1 MDKRVSPQ
9 DLAVLDRRQLL
20 RGAAAATAIRAL
32 PASER
37 AVAAPQEIEAS
48 ANLVGWSH
56 FSAATLR
63 RLEEIALRNRLRKE
77 AGLPLLSVVK
87 ELRRMKTVEDGE
99 RFNQFVALHK
109 KAVWNQVLK
118 SVRDGMG
125 DPNWS
130 PNSITGMGI
139 QANVLAILRRRYW
152 ATGQQPRIVAASGL

>member
-1 MDKRVSPQ
+1 MDKRISPQ

-20 RGAAAATAIRAL
+20 QGPAAATAIRAL
-32 PASER
+32 PASEP
-37 AVAAPQEIEAS
+37 AVAVPQEIEA
-48 ANLVGWSH
+48 ANLAGWSH
-56 FSAATLR
+56 FSADTLR

-125 DPNWS
+125 DPNWR

-139 QANVLAILRRRYW
+139 QANVLAILRRRYKYIK
-152 ATGQQPRIVAASGL
+152 RH

>member
-1 MDKRVSPQ
+1 MDKRISPQ

-32 PASER
+32 PASEP
-37 AVAAPQEIEAS
+37 AVAAPQEIEA
-48 ANLVGWSH
+48 ANLAGWSH
-56 FSAATLR
+56 FSADTLR
-63 RLEEIALRNRLRKE
+63 RPEEIALRNRLRKE

-99 RFNQFVALHK
+99 RFNQFVALHE
-109 KAVWNQVLK
+109 KAVWDEVLK

-139 QANVLAILRRRYW
+139 AAWEHPLPEGLADVICS
-152 ATGQQPRIVAASGL
+152 A

>member
-1 MDKRVSPQ
+1 MDKRISPQ

-20 RGAAAATAIRAL
+20 RNAAAATAIRAL

-37 AVAAPQEIEAS
+37 VVVAPQEIEA

-87 ELRRMKTVEDGE
+87 ELRRMKTVEDGSASTSLW
-99 RFNQFVALHK
+99 RFTK
-109 KAVWNQVLK
+109 
-118 SVRDGMG
+118 
-125 DPNWS
+125 
-130 PNSITGMGI
+130 
-139 QANVLAILRRRYW
+139 RRFGTRSSNPFATAW
-152 ATGQQPRIVAASGL
+152 ATRIGA

>member
-1 MDKRVSPQ
+1 MDKRISPQ

-37 AVAAPQEIEAS
+37 AVTAPQEIEA
-48 ANLVGWSH
+48 ANLAGWSH

-125 DPNWS
+125 DANWS
-130 PNSITGMGI
+130 LNSITGMAI
-139 QANVLAILRRRYW
+139 QANVLAILRRRYKNG
-152 ATGQQPRIVAASGL
+152 TNVY

>member
-1 MDKRVSPQ
+1 MDKRISPQ

-48 ANLVGWSH
+48 ANLAGWSH
-56 FSAATLR
+56 FSADTLR

-139 QANVLAILRRRYW
+139 QANVLAILRPRYKNG
-152 ATGQQPRIVAASGL
+152 TNVY

>member
-1 MDKRVSPQ
+1 MDKRISPQ
-9 DLAVLDRRQLL
+9 DLAVLDRRQVL

-48 ANLVGWSH
+48 ANLVAWSH

-87 ELRRMKTVEDGE
+87 ELRRMKTVEDGGVSTSLW
-99 RFNQFVALHK
+99 RFTKRRFGTRSSNPFATAWAIRIGAQTRSQAWEFKRTCWQFSGDAINAL
-109 KAVWNQVLK
+109 N
-118 SVRDGMG
+118 G
-125 DPNWS
+125 
-130 PNSITGMGI
+130 T
-139 QANVLAILRRRYW
+139 NVY
-152 ATGQQPRIVAASGL
+152 

>member
-1 MDKRVSPQ
+1 MDKRISPQ

-37 AVAAPQEIEAS
+37 AVAAPQEIEA
-48 ANLVGWSH
+48 ANLAGWSH
-56 FSAATLR
+56 FSADTLR

-139 QANVLAILRRRYW
+139 QAKVFAILRRRYNQRTS
-152 ATGQQPRIVAASGL
+152 ALTRSFPPSR

>member
-1 MDKRVSPQ
+1 MDKRISPQ
-9 DLAVLDRRQLL
+9 DLAVLDCRQLL

-37 AVAAPQEIEAS
+37 AVAAPQEIEA

-139 QANVLAILRRRYW
+139 QANVLAILRRRYKNG
-152 ATGQQPRIVAASGL
+152 TNVY

>member
-1 MDKRVSPQ
+1 MDKRISPQ

-37 AVAAPQEIEAS
+37 AVAAPQEIEA

-87 ELRRMKTVEDGE
+87 ELQCMKTVEDGE
-99 RFNQFVALHK
+99 RFNQFVALHE
-109 KAVWNQVLK
+109 KAVWDEVLK
-118 SVRDGMG
+118 SVRGGMG
-125 DPNWS
+125 DANWS
-130 PNSITGMGI
+130 LNSITGGNSSERVGNSQTDI
-139 QANVLAILRRRYW
+139 KRHSHRL
-152 ATGQQPRIVAASGL
+152 TC

>member
-1 MDKRVSPQ
+1 MDKRISPQ

-20 RGAAAATAIRAL
+20 RNAAAATAIRAL

-48 ANLVGWSH
+48 ANLVAWSH

-139 QANVLAILRRRYW
+139 QANVLAILRRRYKNG
-152 ATGQQPRIVAASGL
+152 TNVY

>member
-1 MDKRVSPQ
+1 MDKRISPQ

-20 RGAAAATAIRAL
+20 RNAAAATAIRAL

-48 ANLVGWSH
+48 ANLAGWSH
-56 FSAATLR
+56 FSADTLR

-139 QANVLAILRRRYW
+139 QANVLAILRRRYKDIKRHSRRL
-152 ATGQQPRIVAASGL
+152 TC

>member
-1 MDKRVSPQ
+1 MDKRISPQ

-20 RGAAAATAIRAL
+20 RNAAVATAIRAL
-32 PASER
+32 PARER
-37 AVAAPQEIEAS
+37 AVAAPQEIEA
-48 ANLVGWSH
+48 ANLADWSH
-56 FSAATLR
+56 FSADTLR

-139 QANVLAILRRRYW
+139 QANVLAILRRRYKNG
-152 ATGQQPRIVAASGL
+152 TNVY

>member
-1 MDKRVSPQ
+1 M
-9 DLAVLDRRQLL
+9 

-37 AVAAPQEIEAS
+37 AVAAPQEIEA

-109 KAVWNQVLK
+109 KAVWDEVLK

-125 DPNWS
+125 DPNWR

-139 QANVLAILRRRYW
+139 QAKVFAILGRRYNQR
-152 ATGQQPRIVAASGL
+152 TEHQP